1 LQLVVDEDRAL
12 AAKDVKTNEAAA
24 QDDADTGGPARGAG
38 KRRRALL
45 IVALVALAAG
55 AGWGGYWWLYGRYL
69 VSTDDA
75 FIDAQIVRIAAQ
87 EAGQLVELPVDSNTH
102 VAEGDLLARIDPS
115 FAEATLAQADAN
127 VAKAETGVT
136 AADADVSQARAA
148 VTRQKS
154 AARAAEVTATNAR
167 RIADRYSAIVKDS
180 ENKAISQQQLD
191 TSEAEASSAEAQAA
205 EAQTAVAEAE
215 AGVTAAEAALASA
228 KAALAVARANRQEAE
243 VTRSHLTITAP
254 IAGEIV
260 QRNVGLGS
268 YVAPGTQIM
277 ALVPDE
283 VYVTA
288 NFKETQLPGL
298 KPGLPVDIKVD
309 AYPDAAFHGKVVS
322 IQKGAGQ
329 AFQLLPPQNATG
341 NFVKVVQRVPVR
353 ISIEA
358 EEAGDYV
365 LGPGMSVVPTVH
377 LEKP

>member
-1 LQLVVDEDRAL
+1 MRRVDEDRAL
-12 AAKDVKTNEAAA
+12 AAKDLDMKDVASQEVSAPPQKKN
-24 QDDADTGGPARGAG
+24 GGG

-45 IVALVALAAG
+45 IVLFVALAAG
-55 AGWGGYWWLYGRYL
+55 AAWFGYWTFVGRFL

-75 FIDAQIVRIAAQ
+75 FIDAQIVRITAQ
-87 EAGQLVELPVDSNTH
+87 ESGQLVELPVESNTH
-102 VAEGDLLARIDPS
+102 VGKGNLLARIDPS
-115 FAEATLAQADAN
+115 FAEATLAQARAN
-127 VAKAETGVT
+127 VEKAKTGVNASEADLAQAKAG
-136 AADADVSQARAA
+136 

-154 AARAAEVTATNAR
+154 AARAAEVTAANAR
-167 RIADRYSAIVKDS
+167 RIANRYQAIVKDS
-180 ENKAISQQQLD
+180 ANKAISQQQLD
-191 TSEAEASSAEAQAA
+191 TAEAEASSAEAQAA
-205 EAQTAVAEAE
+205 EAKTAVAEAE

-228 KAALAVARANRQEAE
+228 KAALAVAEANLQEAE

-254 IAGEIV
+254 IDGEIV

-268 YVAPGTQIM
+268 YVSPGTQMM

-283 VYVTA
+283 IYVTA
-288 NFKETQLPGL
+288 NFKETQLRGL
-298 KPGLPVDIKVD
+298 RPGLPVDIKVD
-309 AYPDAAFHGKVVS
+309 AYPDAAFHGKVIS

-329 AFQLLPPQNATG
+329 AFALLPPQNATG

-358 EEAGDYV
+358 EEGGDYV